1 MPSNSLVILTLGDV
15 TGQRALD
22 YVCSKLR
29 KLKLLYG
36 ADVVI
41 VNGENASKSG
51 GLDGEDAKKLL
62 SAGADVIT
70 GGNHTLRGR
79 RIGDAMEDNPEIIR
93 PMNYPEACAG
103 KGYVVIPVRNGIK
116 LMVVN
121 VAGQVYMEPADSP
134 FNCVNKVLNSEK
146 YDVCVA
152 DFHGE
157 ATSEKAAFARYFDGR
172 INFTFGTHTHVQT
185 ADETYLPKGSGFI
198 TDLGMCGP
206 VNSILGTDPDVII
219 NRMVKRDMSP
229 FTKADGDI
237 KICGACVTINLD
249 TGYVTDIKRIQ
260 YMENN

>member
-1 MPSNSLVILTLGDV
+1 MQNNLVILTFGDV
-15 TGQRALD
+15 AGQAALD

-29 KLKLLYG
+29 KIKLLYG

-51 GLDGEDAKKLL
+51 GLDGEDAKRLL
-62 SAGADVIT
+62 SAGADVVT

-79 RIGDAMEDNPEIIR
+79 RIADVMEDHPEVIR
-93 PMNYPEACAG
+93 PLNFQDACPG
-103 KGYVVIPVRNGIK
+103 KGYVLIKVKNGIR
-116 LMVVN
+116 LLVVN
-121 VAGQVYMEPADSP
+121 VAGQVYMDPADSP
-134 FNCVNKVLNSEK
+134 FTCTDRLLKNIE
-146 YDVCVA
+146 YDVGVA

-206 VNSILGTDPDVII
+206 VDSILGTDPDVVI
-219 NRMVKRDMSP
+219 NRMVKRELAP
-229 FTKADGDI
+229 FTKATGNI
-237 KICGACVTINLD
+237 KICGAAVTVNLD

-260 YMENN
+260 FQE